1 MSEQTKKDR
10 DFSKMV
16 MGIALPIMVQ
26 NGITSFVNLLDNL
39 MVGQVGTMQMSAVS
53 IVNQLFFIF
62 NLTVT
67 GSLAGAG
74 IYTSQFFGK
83 RDTEG
88 VQQTVRFKTYI
99 ATVVLII
106 AMAAFTGFGPQLIG
120 LYLAEGDSRG
130 RVSQTLNFALD
141 YLHILMIGFI
151 PFAYSG
157 ILSSTLREC
166 GHTPL
171 PMKAGVAAILTNLV
185 FNWLL
190 IFGHRGLP
198 RLGVNGAA
206 IATVISRF
214 VEFFVMFIGVKLNKE
229 KYFYFNGLFN
239 SFKIKPNLAKQ
250 ITLKG
255 IPLMINDSLWG
266 TGTSMVVAAYASR
279 GLHVVA
285 AYNISNTV
293 GNFFNSVFLAMG
305 IAASIIIGHELGAD
319 RKEQAYDYAIR
330 LLKISVK
337 ACLGLA
343 VLIAAT
349 SLFVPNLYNT
359 EPEVKALAAKFI
371 IVYAFYST
379 IQGYIF
385 VSYNTL
391 RSGGKTFI
399 TFLFDSG
406 FVCCV
411 VLPVAYCLTHFTTLP
426 ILTCYIL
433 VCCVDLIKVVLG
445 TVLIRKKIWVVN
457 MVSDR

>member
-88 VQQTVRFKTYI
+88 VQQTVRFKIYI
-99 ATVVLII
+99 ATAVLLI
-106 AMAAFTGFGPQLIG
+106 AMVAFTGFGPQLIG

-130 RVSQTLNFALD
+130 RVSQTLGYALD

-190 IFGHRGLP
+190 IFGHLGMP

-214 VEFFVMFIGVKLNKE
+214 VEFFVMFMGVKLNKE

-239 SFKIKPNLAKQ
+239 SFKINPNLAKQ
-250 ITLKG
+250 I
-255 IPLMINDSLWG
+255 
-266 TGTSMVVAAYASR
+266 
-279 GLHVVA
+279 
-285 AYNISNTV
+285 
-293 GNFFNSVFLAMG
+293 
-305 IAASIIIGHELGAD
+305 
-319 RKEQAYDYAIR
+319 
-330 LLKISVK
+330 
-337 ACLGLA
+337 
-343 VLIAAT
+343 
-349 SLFVPNLYNT
+349 
-359 EPEVKALAAKFI
+359 
-371 IVYAFYST
+371 
-379 IQGYIF
+379 
-385 VSYNTL
+385 
-391 RSGGKTFI
+391 I
-399 TFLFDSG
+399 T
-406 FVCCV
+406 
-411 VLPVAYCLTHFTTLP
+411 
-426 ILTCYIL
+426 
-433 VCCVDLIKVVLG
+433 
-445 TVLIRKKIWVVN
+445 
-457 MVSDR
+457 